1 MITYDYADEIV
12 EEVFESLHSR
22 HQIGLETSMKGSNFI
37 FDAVNVLFYK
47 CHKIDFK
54 RGGSYI
60 LTLQTE

>member
-12 EEVFESLHSR
+12 EEVFESLLSR

-37 FDAVNVLFYK
+37 FDGVNVLFYK

>member
-12 EEVFESLHSR
+12 EEVFESLLSR

-37 FDAVNVLFYK
+37 FDAVNVLSYK

-60 LTLQTE
+60 LILQTE

>member
-12 EEVFESLHSR
+12 EEVFESLLSR

-37 FDAVNVLFYK
+37 FDGVNVLFYK

-60 LTLQTE
+60 LILQTE